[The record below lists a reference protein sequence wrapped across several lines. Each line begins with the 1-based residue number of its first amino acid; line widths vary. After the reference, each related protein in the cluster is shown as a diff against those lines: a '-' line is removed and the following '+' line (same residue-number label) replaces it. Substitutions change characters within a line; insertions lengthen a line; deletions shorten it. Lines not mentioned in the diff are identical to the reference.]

1 MQSDIKDLAQSLGID
16 FQNEEYLLTAMIHR
30 SYLNEHSKWKTDH
43 NERLEFLG
51 DAVLE
56 LIVTDYLFKKYPNP
70 EGELT
75 NWRAALVRG
84 VTLKEVADQLELG
97 KYLYLSKGEELSGG
111 RERELI
117 LANAVE
123 ALIGAIYLDQGYGA
137 AEDFIKKYIIAKLP
151 EILKNKTYQDA
162 KSHLQEL
169 SQEKFGITPVYKLV
183 SESGPDH
190 NKQFVMAAY
199 IADNEY
205 GQGAGSSKQLAEQE
219 AAAEALKKWDI

>member
-1 MQSDIKDLAQSLGID
+1 MQNDIKDLAKSLGIKFD
-16 FQNEEYLLTAMIHR
+16 NEEFLLTAMIHR
-30 SYLNEHSKWKTDH
+30 SYLNEHPNWKTDH

-56 LIVTDYLFKKYPNP
+56 LIVTDYLFRKYSNP

-84 VTLKEVADQLELG
+84 ITLKEVADQLELG

-117 LANAVE
+117 LANSVE
-123 ALIGAIYLDQGYGA
+123 ALIGAIYLDQGYAA
-137 AEDFIKKYIIAKLP
+137 AEEFIQKYIIAKLP
-151 EILKNKTYQDA
+151 DILKNKTYQDA
-162 KSHLQEL
+162 KSHLQEV

-199 IADNEY
+199 IGDNEY
-205 GQGAGSSKQLAEQE
+205 GQGTGPSKQLAEQE
-219 AAAEALKKWDI
+219 AAAEALHKWDL